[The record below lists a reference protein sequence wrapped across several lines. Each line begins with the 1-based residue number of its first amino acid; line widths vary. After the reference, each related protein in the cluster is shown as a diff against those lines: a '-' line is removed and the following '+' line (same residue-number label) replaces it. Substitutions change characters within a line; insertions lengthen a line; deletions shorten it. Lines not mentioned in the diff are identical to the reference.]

1 MSRRGWVLFLSLSVI
16 WGLPYF
22 LIRVA
27 VADLDP
33 GFVVAVRMLIAAAI
47 LLPIGLLGQGF
58 GSLRG
63 HWRWVLVLALVEMA
77 VPFGMLSWAE
87 TRLSSSIAGLMI
99 AAVPIVS
106 AVIAARLGLADR
118 LDGRR
123 YLGLGIGLA
132 GVLALVGL
140 DLRVDDALAVA
151 ALGVVVV
158 GYAIG
163 PIVLATALAQ
173 VPGPPVMAAASSM
186 AAVIYLPWLFFARP
200 SAPVP
205 ASAWW
210 AVVALGVICSALAFL
225 VFYALVDEVGPTR
238 MTVITY
244 LNPVVA
250 VILGVGILAEPL
262 TAGILLGFPL
272 IIVGSYLST
281 ARSKA

>member
-1 MSRRGWVLFLSLSVI
+1 MLFLSLSVI

-27 VADLDP
+27 VADLEP
-33 GFVVAVRMLIAAAI
+33 GFLVAVRMLIAAAI
-47 LLPIGLLGQGF
+47 LVPIALLGQGF
-58 GSLRG
+58 GGLRG
-63 HWRWVLVLALVEMA
+63 HWRWVVVLALVEM
-77 VPFGMLSWAE
+77 VIPFGMLSWAE
-87 TRLSSSIAGLMI
+87 TRLSSSVAGLMI
-99 AAVPIVS
+99 AAVPLVS

-140 DLRVDDALAVA
+140 DLRIDDALAVA
-151 ALGVVVV
+151 AMCLVVV
-158 GYAIG
+158 GYAVG
-163 PIVLATALAQ
+163 PILLATVLAP
-173 VPGPPVMAAASSM
+173 VPGPPVMAAASSI
-186 AAVIYLPWLFFARP
+186 AALMYLPWFIVGRP
-200 SAPVP
+200 TSPVP
-205 ASAWW
+205 ATAWW
-210 AVVALGVICSALAFL
+210 AVVGLGVVCSALAFL

-250 VILGVGILAEPL
+250 VLLGVGILAEPL
-262 TAGILLGFPL
+262 TTGILLGFPL

-281 ARSKA
+281 TRSRA